1 MSDSLNE
8 LRSAVWNPD
17 FDHSLA
23 PQGSPEFGIQ
33 VLLEQYKLYVEMTD
47 RMSARRALT
56 NSFFLTINLTALGA
70 LGSLTAK
77 YPKGWNDVASLI
89 GALALMAEC
98 FVWFYTLRSHR
109 QLSKAK
115 YTVIE
120 VLEEK
125 LPSRPYS
132 KGEWGAYVRSGR
144 QGRYF
149 RLTTAEQMMPLIFGL
164 GYLAAFLYITH
175 KR

>member
-17 FDHSLA
+17 FEHSLP
-23 PQGSPEFGIQ
+23 PQRSPDFGTQ

-56 NSFFLTINLTALGA
+56 NSFFLTINLAALGA
-70 LGSLTAK
+70 LGSLAAK
-77 YPKGWNDVASLI
+77 YPKSWDDFASLI
-89 GALALMAEC
+89 GTLALVAEC

-132 KGEWGAYVRSGR
+132 KGEWGASVRSGK
-144 QGRYF
+144 QGKYF

-164 GYLAAFLYITH
+164 SYLAVFLYISY
-175 KR
+175 KS

>member
-1 MSDSLNE
+1 MSDSLDE
-8 LRSAVWNPD
+8 LRSAVWNTD
-17 FDHSLA
+17 FGHSQQ
-23 PQGSPEFGIQ
+23 PQASSDFGTQ

-56 NSFFLTINLTALGA
+56 NSFFLTINLAALGT
-70 LGSLTAK
+70 LGSLAAK
-77 YPKGWNDVASLI
+77 YPRTWNDFASLI
-89 GALALMAEC
+89 GVLALVAEC

-132 KGEWGAYVRSGR
+132 KGEWGAYVRSGK

-149 RLTTAEQMMPLIFGL
+149 RLTTAEQMMPLIFGFS
-164 GYLAAFLYITH
+164 YIAAFFYISY
-175 KR
+175 K